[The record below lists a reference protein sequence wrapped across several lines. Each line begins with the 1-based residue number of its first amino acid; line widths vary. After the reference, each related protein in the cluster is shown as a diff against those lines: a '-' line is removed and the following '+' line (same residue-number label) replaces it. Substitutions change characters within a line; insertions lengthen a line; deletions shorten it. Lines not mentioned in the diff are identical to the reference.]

1 MICPYFRS
9 IGLLPGAGMAGPS
22 RLAGVKF
29 QKQGIRHTMGDGFQF
44 LDILL
49 LGAIA
54 GFIALRLRAVL
65 GQRTG
70 HEQKRRRP
78 DLADKDGQKDGE
90 TEDNVVALP
99 RRDAPDAVPAD
110 PAQEAALAP
119 LRAVDPNFDAAEF
132 IGGAKAAYEMVVTA
146 FAAGDK
152 ETLRPLLSR
161 EVFNDFA
168 GAIDERAQRGEH
180 METTFVGLRGAAITE
195 TQVNNRIAEVTIKF
209 DSELISVTRDAQ
221 GHVISGHANSVDQV
235 TDIWTFARDTRSRD
249 PNWTLIATSAPN

>member
-1 MICPYFRS
+1 
-9 IGLLPGAGMAGPS
+9 
-22 RLAGVKF
+22 
-29 QKQGIRHTMGDGFQF
+29 MGDGFQF

-78 DLADKDGQKDGE
+78 PYADKDAAGRDAEAGEDG
-90 TEDNVVALP
+90 DNVVALP
-99 RRDAPDAVPAD
+99 PRDTAPAD
-110 PAQEAALAP
+110 PAQEAVLAP
-119 LRAVDPNFDAAEF
+119 LRAADPNFDAAEF
-132 IGGAKAAYEMVVTA
+132 ISGAKAAYEMVVTA

-152 ETLRPLLSR
+152 DTLRPLLSR
-161 EVFNDFA
+161 EVFSDFA
-168 GAIDERAQRGEH
+168 GAIDERARRGET
-180 METTFVGLRGAAITE
+180 METTFVGLRGINIIE
-195 TQVNNRIAEVTIKF
+195 TQVNNRIAEVTVKF
-209 DSELISVTRDAQ
+209 ESELISVVKDAQ
-221 GHVISGHANSVDQV
+221 GHVISGHANTVDQV